1 MIIIISI
8 IIKKDQKPILNL
20 HQKEIEN
27 NIDTLNIPMN
37 ENEKKEQPKKKSK
50 YKNNTNNTNNIKF
63 NFTNKNSLNKFE
75 SYIKVPLLGKPSK
88 IFSLLLTIEV
98 LSKLKSI

>member
-50 YKNNTNNTNNIKF
+50 YKNNTNNIKF

-98 LSKLKSI
+98 LSELKSI